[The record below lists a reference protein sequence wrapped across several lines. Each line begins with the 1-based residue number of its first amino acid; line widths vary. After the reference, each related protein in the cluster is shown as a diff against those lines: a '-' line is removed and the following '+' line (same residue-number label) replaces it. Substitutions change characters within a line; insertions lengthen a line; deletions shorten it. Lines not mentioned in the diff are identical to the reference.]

1 MAPLSQPSKPPVG
14 ITRLAFQS
22 MGELSLFQMVA
33 SVALAV
39 IVFTLGSLARSLLA
53 SKGMAVTTANIKT
66 VLLSWQGILLL
77 VVGVAVLLLY
87 LTIDLFAHIVFC
99 DDILQGRQGGVV
111 RRSIDAIRRAVR
123 CCAMWTVP
131 SRT

>member
-33 SVALAV
+33 SAALAV
-39 IVFTLGSLARSLLA
+39 IVFTLGSLARALLA

-66 VLLSWQGILLL
+66 VLLS
-77 VVGVAVLLLY
+77 
-87 LTIDLFAHIVFC
+87 
-99 DDILQGRQGGVV
+99 
-111 RRSIDAIRRAVR
+111 
-123 CCAMWTVP
+123 
-131 SRT
+131 